1 MGLSL
6 SLKYLTQ
13 LSPERYEFRRRV
25 PESAKAAV
33 GKSEFKRVF
42 NATTAAAVA
51 REHARIMAEF
61 DKLVATGKTGAASLA
76 HTPREAAEVHLK
88 RAAELLGGVIGP
100 EDEDEKRSILAD
112 TLAEAKADPGLYRA
126 VVKPEA
132 PLPGHTL
139 EDARKLY
146 LKEKLNGGEGEEH
159 KDAAEAVA
167 RVFTRLQEALGD
179 KVRTCPIEGLKREDA
194 RKVRDHMLSREKK
207 GGGTMSPTSVRRE
220 LNTLSA
226 VVNLALREF
235 DLRGKAVNPFEG
247 LQVTGEKGGK
257 AIAEED
263 KRDPLPSP
271 VIEAM
276 RHRLKDEQGLIWRL
290 LAGTGCR
297 LAEVV
302 GLRVEDVSLSGAV
315 PFIRVTWHEGRRLK
329 TAASLRVVPVVGDAL
344 EAAKEALQ
352 LPRKGNM
359 VFERYAR
366 PRGADA
372 ASAILMRHLRE
383 ETKNARHVVHSLRHN
398 MKDALRLAGVEK
410 PIQDLVLGHAS
421 DSVGERYG
429 GEAARLEVA
438 HRALLKAAE
447 GAPYLRAPGRSITC
461 CD

>member
-100 EDEDEKRSILAD
+100 EDEDEKRAILAD
-112 TLAEAKADPGLYRA
+112 TLAEAKAAPGLYRA
-126 VVKPEA
+126 VAQPDT

-159 KDAAEAVA
+159 KDAADAVA
-167 RVFTRLQEALGD
+167 RVFARLQEALGD

-207 GGGTMSPTSVRRE
+207 GGGTMSPASVRRE
-220 LNTLSA
+220 LNTISA

-235 DLRGKAVNPFEG
+235 DLKGKAVNPFES
-247 LQVTGEKGGK
+247 LEVTGEKGGK
-257 AIAEED
+257 AIAEKD
-263 KRDPLPSP
+263 KREPLPP
-271 VIEAM
+271 AVLEAM
-276 RHRLKDEQGLIWRL
+276 RKRLKGENSLIWRL

-302 GLRVEDVSLSGAV
+302 GLRVEDVCLSGAV
-315 PFIRVTWHEGRRLK
+315 PFIRVTWHEVRRLK
-329 TAASLRVVPVVGDAL
+329 NETSIRVVPLVGDAL
-344 EAAKEALQ
+344 EAAKEVLQ
-352 LPRKGNM
+352 LPLAGNM
-359 VFERYAR
+359 VFPRYAR
-366 PRGADA
+366 YRGADS
-372 ASAILMRHLRE
+372 ASATLMKHLRK
-383 ETKNARHVVHSLRHN
+383 ETGNASSRRCCATTCSTPLPRPTRSRKRAPLGLPMTGQKKRDGASLRGN
-398 MKDALRLAGVEK
+398 R
-410 PIQDLVLGHAS
+410 
-421 DSVGERYG
+421 
-429 GEAARLEVA
+429 
-438 HRALLKAAE
+438 
-447 GAPYLRAPGRSITC
+447 
-461 CD
+461 